1 MLLEQIGSL
10 ASITKLRRLKCL
22 VCARRSSSEVN
33 IVNMKSIKSLVN
45 GRLHRGSEFF
55 RSNMTHN
62 YYERIIS
69 ARDKS
74 LYIALM
80 CERVINKTV
89 LWKCCWIVPFNEIF
103 GCGNT

>member
-1 MLLEQIGSL
+1 
-10 ASITKLRRLKCL
+10 
-22 VCARRSSSEVN
+22 
-33 IVNMKSIKSLVN
+33 MKSIKSLVN